1 MMTLKKIEKVKKDLK
16 REKVVKKLK
25 IKGERRNMLKKMI
38 KYIFIYTTL
47 CVLFIGCESNVFGP
61 DGGECT
67 NCYLEIEAPD
77 LPMDENGIYHLDYD
91 ENQIQTFTQLRA
103 YVGYEMEY
111 VEWTTNIT
119 FEGCTWDYC
128 EDIPVVNG
136 SGYSS
141 DDGYAYQMMGVYEGN
156 IGDIATIWVGYY
168 DNYGN
173 QWLDSIKVK
182 INE

>member
-1 MMTLKKIEKVKKDLK
+1 MLEKT
-16 REKVVKKLK
+16 
-25 IKGERRNMLKKMI
+25 I
-38 KYIFIYTTL
+38 KYILIYTICLIT
-47 CVLFIGCESNVFGP
+47 IGCDNPMSNQTC
-61 DGGECT
+61 DY
-67 NCYLEIEAPD
+67 CYLQLEAPD
-77 LPMDENGIYHLDYD
+77 LPMIDDIYQLDFNGG
-91 ENQIQTFTQLRA
+91 EIQTFTQLRA

-111 VEWTTNIT
+111 LGWTTNIS

-141 DDGYAYQMMGVYEGN
+141 ADGYSYQMMGVYEGN
-156 IGDIATIWVGYY
+156 VGQIATIWVGYY
-168 DNYGN
+168 DNYGT